1 MVRGR
6 IIKRP
11 RFDALTDRVLILKLV
26 HCSLTRPERPANN
39 IMISYINIYGRDV
52 RKKADQ
58 QRFRCSR
65 WVSSDLLLMRI
76 QHSIGSSVGH
86 ARTDLHVVRYV
97 YRSHPFK
104 PRTYTGPIASFKRQ
118 KSRVTRTALSPHSSQ
133 LTARACVYTLYEV
146 YRYQV
151 GIQVVRG
158 SSVRYTYHTA
168 SRILRLL
175 SLPNLSGKRTTGQMC
190 AQYLLAKMSL
200 DQILKLILDLIASS
214 CNNVVVP

>member
-52 RKKADQ
+52 RKKVDQ

-133 LTARACVYTLYEV
+133 LTARACVCIHYI
-146 YRYQV
+146 RSMSIP
-151 GIQVVRG
+151 G
-158 SSVRYTYHTA
+158 RYTSSTRIFCAVYIPHSQPYLTA
-168 SRILRLL
+168 SL
-175 SLPNLSGKRTTGQMC
+175 SPQLVG
-190 AQYLLAKMSL
+190 
-200 DQILKLILDLIASS
+200 
-214 CNNVVVP
+214 